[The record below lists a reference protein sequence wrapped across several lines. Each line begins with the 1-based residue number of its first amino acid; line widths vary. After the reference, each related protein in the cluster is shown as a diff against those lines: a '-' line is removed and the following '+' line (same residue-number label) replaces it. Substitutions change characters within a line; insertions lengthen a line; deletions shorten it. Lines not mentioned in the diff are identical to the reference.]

1 MNLPQKS
8 INKDNSFDNFNT
20 DSINKLIIVNSR
32 KGRKIV
38 DIKKFVDIN
47 YNTNLHLAV
56 LNNSYK
62 MVEYFLQKDKS
73 NIFKKNKNGNTPL
86 HIAVQKGNLDIIK
99 LLMDKGS
106 DIMAKNKNGD
116 SVYDLSSKEI
126 RKRFNM
132 DIIYKK
138 KHYW

>member
-138 KHYW
+138 KHL